1 MKKIVLGVISVILF
15 SCGKKVE
22 VKELEQLNGYW
33 QISKVETTAGD
44 EKEYKVNENYDYF
57 SWKNEQGMHKKVR
70 WQPTGKFLVDDLQ
83 ETVKAEVKSGDLYLN
98 FVSSFGKHKD
108 KVVKISKDE
117 LVLEA
122 ENGNENYYTKVT
134 IDGKTTE

>member
-1 MKKIVLGVISVILF
+1 MKKIVLGLISIALF
-15 SCGKKVE
+15 SCTKKVE

-33 QISKVETTAGD
+33 QITKVETSEGE

-57 SWKNEQGMHKKVR
+57 SWKTKQGVHKKVR

-83 ETVKAEVKSGDLYLN
+83 ETVKTVEKEGDLYLK
-98 FVSSFGKHKD
+98 FTSSFGGHTD
-108 KVVKISKDE
+108 KVIKISKEE

-122 ENGNENYYTKVT
+122 ENGNENYYKKVEV
-134 IDGKTTE
+134 DGKATK

>member
-1 MKKIVLGVISVILF
+1 MKKIIFGVISVVLF

-33 QISKVETTAGD
+33 QISKVETATGD

-57 SWKNEQGMHKKVR
+57 SWKKEQGIHKKVR

-83 ETVKAEVKSGDLYLN
+83 ETVKAEEKDGDLYLN
-98 FVSSFGKHKD
+98 FVSAFGKHKD

-134 IDGKTTE
+134 IDGKATE